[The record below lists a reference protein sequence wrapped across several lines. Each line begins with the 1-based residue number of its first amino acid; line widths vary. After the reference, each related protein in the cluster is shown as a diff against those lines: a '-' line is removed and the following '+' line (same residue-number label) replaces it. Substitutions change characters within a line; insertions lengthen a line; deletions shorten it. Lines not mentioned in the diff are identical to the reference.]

1 MDLRFRP
8 YQEARTLTADGTY
21 LVYGSR
27 QQSQDLLQ
35 EFERLG
41 YRTAWSQVPSVTGQL
56 SGFGAGALSTF
67 ILAIALVVVVSVV
80 SSVLLNAKFYGVQR
94 LHGRSLTI
102 MVAGDVRRGLV
113 VAGVVVLAVN
123 LLLGLPLHL
132 YNDFHQVGRFL
143 GLELAITAALTALA
157 LIVQALTVIL
167 LQRSAILEA
176 VSGRVNA
183 GWAFAGSYVLRG
195 WSLLLALTIVSSGLT
210 ALWTLDDARA
220 AHRIW
225 TASGEAYYLRV
236 SAAIEYAKSAPDLDA
251 RIGEALRQ
259 ADNRNEVSIAARY
272 TLPESGRD
280 LLVVNKRYLDQHELR
295 DATGARWCQGR
306 ARSCSCRSATA
317 RRWPRSSRNYPL
329 GGGGPSGQRTEGQ
342 RRTDPGRPGVDVLQ
356 QRHGRSDTGAAGCG
370 GAAGSGRFRD
380 HLGRRVHHHGHQRRH
395 PGAESGA
402 GLARAHRRRRR

>member
-183 GWAFAGSYVLRG
+183 GWLSPGP
-195 WSLLLALTIVSSGLT
+195 TCC
-210 ALWTLDDARA
+210 
-220 AHRIW
+220 
-225 TASGEAYYLRV
+225 
-236 SAAIEYAKSAPDLDA
+236 
-251 RIGEALRQ
+251 
-259 ADNRNEVSIAARY
+259 AD
-272 TLPESGRD
+272 
-280 LLVVNKRYLDQHELR
+280 
-295 DATGARWCQGR
+295 GAC
-306 ARSCSCRSATA
+306 C
-317 RRWPRSSRNYPL
+317 WP
-329 GGGGPSGQRTEGQ
+329 
-342 RRTDPGRPGVDVLQ
+342 
-356 QRHGRSDTGAAGCG
+356 
-370 GAAGSGRFRD
+370 
-380 HLGRRVHHHGHQRRH
+380 
-395 PGAESGA
+395 
-402 GLARAHRRRRR
+402 